1 MNVLDFSANE
11 PDLKILKQFLTK
23 EEVHKFIS
31 LLGRDSVTK
40 IGDKYI
46 AKKHILHNESFCLE
60 QYQDMFA
67 SKLRSFLNFENYNF
81 SENFYLK
88 YNSKSAGTNPHI
100 DGFNGGN
107 QEHLYNVWINLY
119 SYENI
124 SKLMIL
130 KDSSKLPVKN
140 INDVSN
146 KFVEYLQINNKKIPS
161 NFCSISEDTG
171 MPWYQF
177 ELSSGDAVFFNS
189 NYIHGTVPNKSNF
202 LRISLDFR
210 FSLTPLKSIYSDYGV
225 RYF

>member
-1 MNVLDFSANE
+1 MNALNFSSNE
-11 PDLKILKQFLTK
+11 SDLKILKQFLTK
-23 EEVHKFIS
+23 KEVNEFVS
-31 LLGRDSVTK
+31 LLGKNSVTK
-40 IGDKYI
+40 MGENYI
-46 AKKHILHNESFCLE
+46 TKKHTLHNESFCLKE
-60 QYQDMFA
+60 YESIFTE
-67 SKLRSFLNFENYNF
+67 KLKSFLDFENYYF

-100 DGFNGGN
+100 DGFNGVN
-107 QEHLYNVWINLY
+107 EKNLYNIWINLY

-130 KDSSKLPVKN
+130 KDSSKLSVKN
-140 INDVSN
+140 INDPSN
-146 KFVEYLQINNKKIPS
+146 KLVEYLEINNKKIQS
-161 NFCSISEDTG
+161 DFSSISESTDL
-171 MPWYQF
+171 PWYQF

-210 FSLTPLKSIYSDYGV
+210 FSLTPLKSVYSDYGV